1 MKTTEPES
9 NRYGGMTL
17 PRRVLP
23 DTTYLV
29 TRRCL
34 GRRFLLRPDPALNHL
49 FLYCLALGTQRYGIA
64 LHGLCVMSNHYHL
77 ALTDVRGVL
86 PDFMGWLNSQLAK
99 RIKRL
104 RRWDEVVWE
113 PNVHYSAVEL
123 EGSVEALDKVA
134 YTLLNPVSAALV
146 EQPEDWPGLVSTL
159 AMLRRGEVEVKR
171 PKVGFKESFPESL
184 TVGLTPPPCF
194 TDRGSYL
201 KALDALVGSRLEAL
215 REQRARQ
222 GNRVL
227 GRRAVRKTTV
237 GARPTSRKERFG
249 RSPTFS
255 ALTRHAWRRAVERL
269 RGFRA
274 AYRWAYKAWRSG
286 EPRVEFPAGTWWLA
300 RRANVQAPT

>member
-1 MKTTEPES
+1 
-9 NRYGGMTL
+9 MTL

-23 DTTYLV
+23 ETTYLV

-49 FLYCLALGTQRYGIA
+49 FLYCLAVGVRRYGIA

-77 ALTDVRGVL
+77 LLTDVRGVL

-104 RRWDEVVWE
+104 RHWDEVVWE

-171 PKVGFKESFPESL
+171 PKWFKESFPESL
-184 TVGLTPPPCF
+184 TVALTPPPCF
-194 TDRGSYL
+194 TDQGSYL
-201 KALDALVGSRLEAL
+201 EALDVLVCGRLEAL
-215 REQRARQ
+215 REERTQQ
-222 GNRVL
+222 GGRVL
-227 GRRAVRKTTV
+227 GRRAVRKTAV

-255 ALTRHAWRRAVERL
+255 ALTRGAWRRAVERL

-274 AYRWAYKAWRSG
+274 AYRKAYEAWRNG
-286 EPRVEFPAGTWWLA
+286 EPDVEFPAGTWWLV
-300 RRANVQAPT
+300 RCANVQVPT